1 MRKSVLL
8 FGGCLAGLLLGS
20 AFVAYPRAQVEVDRI
35 VTRVNGRIITQS
47 DIRQARTLKLV
58 DDAASDE
65 GARRSLENRLLI
77 LNELNRASPL
87 APASEEDIDARRAE
101 WRNAL
106 GANADAALGKTA
118 MSESDLQGW
127 MRDDLRIRAYMKRQF
142 GMLPEAER
150 ARATAEWLTRL
161 RQRADLPQ

>member
-8 FGGCLAGLLLGS
+8 FGGCLAGLLVGS
-20 AFVAYPRAQVEVDRI
+20 VFVAYPRAQVEVDRI

-47 DIRQARTLKLV
+47 DIRQARMLRLV
-58 DDAASDE
+58 DDSASDD
-65 GARRSLENRLLI
+65 ATKRALENRLLI
-77 LNELNRASPL
+77 LNELHRASPL
-87 APASEEDIDARRAE
+87 APASEADINARRGE

-106 GANADAALGKTA
+106 GGNPEDVLGKTA
-118 MSESDLQGW
+118 MSEADLQGW

-142 GMLPEAER
+142 GMLPDPDR
-150 ARATAEWLTRL
+150 ARATSEWLTRL